1 MYGGDTRVMLCPC
14 GLLASFGARVVRVCF
29 VQLGRG
35 AGEWGG
41 VLDERCETQRNASHG
56 FTGRVALLQ
65 TPFPAVLRSMRCRS
79 VWTFFMDC
87 ICRASPLRPLGKSKV
102 SPVDVTGHWSV
113 PLTLPAATLWLR
125 VCPFAVR
132 CNELAALQRAQRRP
146 CTNKGCIPPCRPT
159 HVLKR

>member
-1 MYGGDTRVMLCPC
+1 MGCWRRLVRV
-14 GLLASFGARVVRVCF
+14 SFGFVSFSLGEVLESGEVC
-29 VQLGRG
+29 LMRG
-35 AGEWGG
+35 A
-41 VLDERCETQRNASHG
+41 RRNATHRMGSPGG
-56 FTGRVALLQ
+56 FRVALLQ
-65 TPFPAVLRSMRCRS
+65 TPFPAVLRCRS

-125 VCPFAVR
+125 VCPFIVR

>member
-1 MYGGDTRVMLCPC
+1 MGCWRRLVRV
-14 GLLASFGARVVRVCF
+14 SFGFVSFSLGEVLESGEVC
-29 VQLGRG
+29 LMRG
-35 AGEWGG
+35 A
-41 VLDERCETQRNASHG
+41 RRNATHRRKVCIR
-56 FTGRVALLQ
+56 TGRVALLQ
-65 TPFPAVLRSMRCRS
+65 TPFPAVLRCRS

-125 VCPFAVR
+125 VCPFIVR

>member
-1 MYGGDTRVMLCPC
+1 MRACTVYGGDTRVMLCPC

-65 TPFPAVLRSMRCRS
+65 TPFPAVLRCRS

-125 VCPFAVR
+125 VCPSPSVATSLQP
-132 CNELAALQRAQRRP
+132 CNEPKDVRAQIRDASHLAV
-146 CTNKGCIPPCRPT
+146 PPTC
-159 HVLKR
+159 